1 MDMGFSFSYEFAGS
15 IVIVTARGT
24 MNQQEALE
32 IIASITAD
40 PRFRPNF
47 GICFDV
53 RETTYLPSFG
63 EVTSFYHEYNERFR
77 TVIAGKLAFIVANK
91 IQFGIARMSMT
102 LLSSLLPQTDVFLS
116 KEDGLRWLIT

>member
-1 MDMGFSFSYEFAGS
+1 MNMVFSFTYEIIGS
-15 IVIVTARGT
+15 IVVVTARGT

-32 IIASITAD
+32 IITTIIAD
-40 PRFRPNF
+40 PRFRRYF

-63 EVTSFYHEYNERFR
+63 EVASFYHEYKERFR
-77 TVIAGKLAFIVANK
+77 DLIKGKLAFIVASK

-102 LLSSLLPQTDVFLS
+102 LLSPLLPQTDVFLS
-116 KEDGLRWLIT
+116 KDDGLRWLIT